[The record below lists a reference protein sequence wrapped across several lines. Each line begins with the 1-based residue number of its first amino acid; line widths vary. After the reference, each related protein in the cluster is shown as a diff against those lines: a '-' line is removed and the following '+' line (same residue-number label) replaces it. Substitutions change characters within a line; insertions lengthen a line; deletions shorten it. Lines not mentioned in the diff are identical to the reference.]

1 MDKAMMVTELDAVE
15 SNVMVMVI
23 VMVKEVVV
31 LMTVVE
37 VEAGPL
43 VVIDIQVL
51 VKLWPVSRFNI
62 KRRLEQYMST

>member
-1 MDKAMMVTELDAVE
+1 
-15 SNVMVMVI
+15 
-23 VMVKEVVV
+23 MVKEVVV

-37 VEAGPL
+37 AEAGPL
-43 VVIDIQVL
+43 VVIVTQVL

>member
-43 VVIDIQVL
+43 VVIDIL
-51 VKLWPVSRFNI
+51 
-62 KRRLEQYMST
+62 RLKNM